1 MFIFKQQFQVV
12 PREESA
18 VKDICC
24 FIIKCYAQQW
34 FSCMNAIEAPLN
46 DIIFLNKLILYKSIN
61 KKIADVAIK
70 KFINHLWYLN
80 DECVILSLF
89 DDRIQIEDKRK
100 MARKLQEQVEDS
112 RDEEIETQKKLL
124 LKPDELIHFI
134 NRDLP
139 TDLLSP
145 QSLKIFS
152 RFNIPSD
159 FLEVDPLEWNN
170 NNEYLKAR
178 SVLASLKVVNDTAER
193 NVKLMEEYNQKM
205 TKNEEQKQFLL
216 KVCIFLIL
224 L

>member
-1 MFIFKQQFQVV
+1 
-12 PREESA
+12 
-18 VKDICC
+18 
-24 FIIKCYAQQW
+24 
-34 FSCMNAIEAPLN
+34 
-46 DIIFLNKLILYKSIN
+46 
-61 KKIADVAIK
+61 
-70 KFINHLWYLN
+70 
-80 DECVILSLF
+80 
-89 DDRIQIEDKRK
+89 